1 MSQRNG
7 LEVTRFMATAAERQK
22 AQATRLGFLLGHD
35 LEAGFVERF
44 ADRIGLVAFTSAGR

>member
-1 MSQRNG
+1 
-7 LEVTRFMATAAERQK
+7 MATAAERQK